1 MWEEYVNE
9 RLDDIDNDICDIR
22 TVVDRHKELNENR
35 FRKTDEVIIK
45 LISYIDKLQDEVNE
59 LQLKVKEL
67 ENNKDAV

>member
-9 RLDDIDNDICDIR
+9 RLDDINNDVCDIR

-35 FRKTDEVIIK
+35 FRKTDEVITK

-67 ENNKDAV
+67 ESK